1 MVVKKVVWRN
11 PYLKIIIVI
20 FVLLFSTSC
29 IRFGKHHPSDK
40 EIMQTTSQFD
50 STHSIRYRR
59 AYYQGMQDAKKEIK
73 ETKLTVYIAGLIPP
87 QSNMIDKETGLPMR
101 MVGGC
106 LINDSLDGLIQ
117 GHNEI
122 IKEFIENRKK

>member
-1 MVVKKVVWRN
+1 MVVKMDVLRN
-11 PYLKIIIVI
+11 SYIKIIGVI
-20 FVLLFSTSC
+20 LVLLFSTSC
-29 IRFGKHHPSDK
+29 IKFGNHHPSEK
-40 EIMQTTSQFD
+40 EIMQVTNQFD
-50 STHSIRYRR
+50 STYSMRFRK

-73 ETKLTVYIAGLIPP
+73 ESKLTVYFAGMIPP
-87 QSNMIDKETGLPMR
+87 QSNMTDKETGLPMR

-106 LINDSLDGLIQ
+106 MITDSLDGLIQ

>member
-1 MVVKKVVWRN
+1 
-11 PYLKIIIVI
+11 
-20 FVLLFSTSC
+20 
-29 IRFGKHHPSDK
+29 
-40 EIMQTTSQFD
+40 MQTTSQFD
-50 STHSIRYRR
+50 STYSIRYRR

-73 ETKLTVYIAGLIPP
+73 ESKLTVYIAGLIPP

>member
-1 MVVKKVVWRN
+1 MVVKMAILRN
-11 PYLKIIIVI
+11 PYLKIIIVVCLSLI
-20 FVLLFSTSC
+20 SISC
-29 IRFGKHHPSDK
+29 IAFTKHQPTDK
-40 EIMQTTSQFD
+40 EIMKATSQFD
-50 STHSIRYRR
+50 STYSIRYRR
-59 AYYQGMQDAKKEIK
+59 AYYQGVQDAKKEIK
-73 ETKLTVYIAGLIPP
+73 ESKLTVYFAGLIPP

-106 LINDSLDGLIQ
+106 MITDSLDGLIQ